1 MKFEET
7 ILEGSY
13 VIDLDLFQDN
23 RGWFTRTFSKDIF
36 EKQIRFTKEWVQMN
50 HSFTKTKGAIRGM
63 HFQLHPFSEI
73 KLVRCIAGE
82 VFDVI
87 VDLRKESATLLK
99 WYGIKLS
106 AENKRMIFIPEGFA
120 HGFQTL
126 SDNAELIYHHSEFYN
141 SEAESGIKFD
151 DSAIN
156 IQWPLEVTEI
166 SERDKN
172 HPLIDSTFKAL

>member
-7 ILEGSY
+7 ILKGSY
-13 VIDLDLFQDN
+13 VIELDLFQDN

-36 EKQIRFTKEWVQMN
+36 QKQIGFTKEWVQMN
-50 HSFTKTKGAIRGM
+50 HSFTKAKGAIRGM

-82 VFDVI
+82 VFDVV
-87 VDLRKESATLLK
+87 VDLRTESATFLK
-99 WYGIKLS
+99 WYGTKLS
-106 AENKRMIFIPEGFA
+106 SENKKMIFIPEGFA

-126 SDNAELIYHHSEFYN
+126 SANAELIYHHSEFYN
-141 SEAESGIKFD
+141 PEAESGIKCD
-151 DSAIN
+151 DPAIH
-156 IQWPLEVTEI
+156 IEWPLGITEI

>member
-7 ILEGSY
+7 ILKGSY
-13 VIDLDLFQDN
+13 VIELDLFQDN
-23 RGWFTRTFSKDIF
+23 RGWFMRTFSKDIF
-36 EKQIRFTKEWVQMN
+36 SKQIGFTKEWVQMN
-50 HSFTKTKGAIRGM
+50 HSFTKAKGAIRGM

-87 VDLRKESATLLK
+87 IDLRKESATFLQ
-99 WYGIKLS
+99 WYGMKLS
-106 AENKRMIFIPEGFA
+106 AENKKMIFIPEGFA

-141 SEAESGIKFD
+141 PEAESGIRFD
-151 DSAIN
+151 DPAIH
-156 IQWPLEVTEI
+156 IEWPLGITEI

>member
-7 ILEGSY
+7 ILKGSY
-13 VIDLDLFQDN
+13 VIELDLFEDN

-36 EKQIRFTKEWVQMN
+36 QKQIGFTKEWVQMN
-50 HSFTKTKGAIRGM
+50 HSFTKAKGAIRGM

-87 VDLRKESATLLK
+87 VDLRKGSATFLQ
-99 WYGIKLS
+99 WYGTKLS
-106 AENKRMIFIPEGFA
+106 AENKKMIFIPEGFA

-126 SDNAELIYHHSEFYN
+126 SANAELIYHHSEFYN
-141 SEAESGIKFD
+141 PEAESGIKCD
-151 DSAIN
+151 DPAIN
-156 IQWPLEVTEI
+156 IQWPLEITEI
-166 SERDKN
+166 SEKDKN